1 MVFELINFDAFLCFC
16 CFCFT
21 FPHWQNVPFE
31 NFFHLGKQKWS
42 PGEREISQVGEQGG
56 WGTEAMPFFIKNSW
70 TPRAAWAGAIINHPL
85 WNGEMCWKSLKKI
98 SVGPHSAPPNNTSW
112 YTDSNGFLE
121 HSRSGGSLYY
131 KGPSL
136 QKVIQCFRYPLV
148 YLALKSLQI
157 NVINI
162 FIICRSFLLTFCN
175 SSLPPFLPGV
185 LHLGPRFPSL

>member
-1 MVFELINFDAFLCFC
+1 M
-16 CFCFT
+16 
-21 FPHWQNVPFE
+21 
-31 NFFHLGKQKWS
+31 GKCV
-42 PGEREISQVGEQGG
+42 ERV
-56 WGTEAMPFFIKNSW
+56 
-70 TPRAAWAGAIINHPL
+70 
-85 WNGEMCWKSLKKI
+85 LKKI
-98 SVGPHSAPPNNTSW
+98 SVGLHSAPPNNTSW
-112 YTDSNGFLE
+112 YTDSNGFLK

-162 FIICRSFLLTFCN
+162 FIICRSFLLPFCN

-185 LHLGPRFPSL
+185 LHLGPLFPSLQIRLHLLEIYINRVMQCILLVFGFLFS